1 MSRMYPS
8 PEALRPHRAFSRWD
22 LVVIPGFLVLL
33 LLLTVGLRGATQPFG
48 SGTPDLAVTL
58 DPAALPYYGLR
69 SLLRMAAALFGSL
82 LFTFVYATVAVK
94 VPRTEKVLIPVLDFL
109 QSLPILGFL
118 TVTTAIFLGVFRGSV
133 LGLEAASVFAIFTS
147 QVWNMTFS
155 FYASLVTVPREL
167 KEAAAAFRLSG
178 WQRFWRLE
186 VPYAMPGLVW
196 NAMMSVS
203 GGWFFVVASE
213 VISVVGRDR
222 AQSLP
227 GIGAY
232 VALAIEQADV
242 RAMLAAAL
250 ALLALVI
257 VYDQLFFRPLVAWA
271 DKFKFEQSG
280 GHDKAESWVLTALE
294 RAPLANRVARVPAP
308 LWEWLWLKSARG
320 DRPGVPEEPRPAGGR
335 RARVLDGAFTL
346 LVALGAAGLVWG
358 LASFMFGP
366 GLGIRDGRL
375 LRPNL
380 NVNPELSL
388 DLAKRFA
395 ALGVPVGPDRTVWL
409 SDVCTA
415 AAGGAHL
422 GPALATLLRERGVST
437 PADLAATCAAPLAP
451 AGKVSLPEGLDVAT
465 LGLITAL
472 RVTGLVLLV
481 TLVWTPLA
489 VWVGLR
495 PRMARVVQPLA
506 QFGAAF
512 PANLL
517 FPLFVV
523 AITRLRLSPEI
534 WLSPLMVL
542 GTQWYVLFNVVAGT
556 TALPNDLKEAA
567 RVSRLSGA
575 LWWRRLI
582 LPGIFPAFVTGG
594 ITATGGSWNASIVAE
609 RVSWGST
616 TLVATGLG
624 AYIARWS
631 TGEFNPHVAVGMLA
645 MGILVLTYNRCIW
658 RPLYRLAEARYRL
671 D

>member
-8 PEALRPHRAFSRWD
+8 LEALWAHRPFSRWD
-22 LVVIPGFLVLL
+22 LLVIPGFLGLL
-33 LLLTVGLRGATQPFG
+33 VLLTVGLRGATQPFG
-48 SGTPDLAVTL
+48 AGTPDLTVTL
-58 DPAALPYYGLR
+58 DPAVLPYYGLR
-69 SLLRMAAALFGSL
+69 SLLRMTVALLASL
-82 LFTFVYATVAVK
+82 LFTFVYATVAAK
-94 VPRTEKVLIPVLDFL
+94 VPRAEKLLIPILDFL

-167 KEAAAAFRLSG
+167 KEAAAAFRLSS

-196 NAMMSVS
+196 NAMMSIS

-222 AQSLP
+222 PQSLP

-232 VALAIEQADV
+232 VARAIEQADV
-242 RAMLAAAL
+242 RAMVDAAL
-250 ALLALVI
+250 ALLVLVV

-271 DKFKFEQSG
+271 DKFKFEQTA
-280 GHDKAESWVLTALE
+280 GHEKAESWLLTALQ
-294 RAPLANRVARVPAP
+294 RARLANRVARLPAP

-320 DRPGVPEEPRPAGGR
+320 GQPGAPEEPRPPESR
-335 RARVLDGAFTL
+335 RARALDGAFMA

-358 LASFMFGP
+358 LASFMVGP
-366 GLGIRDGRL
+366 GLGIRNGQV
-375 LRPNL
+375 LRPNP
-380 NVNPELSL
+380 NVNPTLSP

-395 ALGVPVGPDRTVWL
+395 ALGVPVHPDQTVWL
-409 SDVCTA
+409 SDVCVTPGVGHA
-415 AAGGAHL
+415 
-422 GPALATLLRERGVST
+422 GPALASLLGERGVSA
-437 PADLAATCAAPLAP
+437 PADLATACAAPLAP
-451 AGKVSLPEGLDVAT
+451 AAKVSLPELLDVAR

-472 RVTGLVLLV
+472 RVTTLVLLV

-489 VWVGLR
+489 VWIGLR
-495 PRMARVVQPLA
+495 PRAARVVQPLA

-523 AITRLRLSPEI
+523 AIAGLRLNPEI

-542 GTQWYVLFNVVAGT
+542 GTQWYVLFNVVAGAT
-556 TALPNDLKEAA
+556 GLPTDLKEAA
-567 RVSRLSGA
+567 RVSRLRGW

-631 TGEFNPHVAVGMLA
+631 TGEFNPHVAAGMLV
-645 MGILVLTYNRCIW
+645 MGVLVLTYNRSFW
-658 RPLYRLAEARYRL
+658 RPLYRLAETRFRL